1 LLLKAS
7 HHHHHHHHGLM
18 LIGPPCYIPKK
29 QAAALHHDQQI
40 AEAGLHPQMAKTQE
54 ASQNHSKTLTTTLFV
69 HSLVL
74 ISGHTW
80 SLG

>member
-7 HHHHHHHHGLM
+7 HHHHHHGVM

-29 QAAALHHDQQI
+29 QASARHHDQQI
-40 AEAGLHPQMAKTQE
+40 AEAGLHLQMAKTQE
-54 ASQNHSKTLTTTLFV
+54 VSQNNSKTLTTTLFV

-80 SLG
+80 SLA

>member
-1 LLLKAS
+1 MLLKAS
-7 HHHHHHHHGLM
+7 HHHHHHGLM
-18 LIGPPCYIPKK
+18 LIEPPPKK
-29 QAAALHHDQQI
+29 QADALHHDQQI
-40 AEAGLHPQMAKTQE
+40 AEAGLHLQMTKTQE